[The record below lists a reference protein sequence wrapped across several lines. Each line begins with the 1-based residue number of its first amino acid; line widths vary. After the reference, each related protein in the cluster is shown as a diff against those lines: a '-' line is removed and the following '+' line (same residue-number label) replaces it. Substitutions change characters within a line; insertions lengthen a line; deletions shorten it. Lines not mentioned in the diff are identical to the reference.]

1 MNKVYAILLWFALL
15 FCHNGLFAQNG
26 GVIVTGKV
34 YAEDEPEGFIGA
46 TVIEQDKNG
55 RIYSSALTD
64 FNGNFSL
71 KIKNPNNSLNFS
83 FVGYKKLTVPI
94 GNKRKFDVKL
104 ESQNVM
110 KEVTVKAS
118 KLVGGGGLA
127 IPEREYSGA
136 MQKFNTK
143 AIEGCN
149 RKEQISVCPR
159 SEAMRSMVRRW
170 CLMSWISLLF
180 SAAASET

>member
-127 IPEREYSGA
+127 I
-136 MQKFNTK
+136 F
-143 AIEGCN
+143 
-149 RKEQISVCPR
+149 R
-159 SEAMRSMVRRW
+159 SHAEV
-170 CLMSWISLLF
+170 
-180 SAAASET
+180 

>member
-15 FCHNGLFAQNG
+15 FCHNGLLAQNG

-83 FVGYKKLTVPI
+83 FVGYKKLTVSI

-104 ESQNVM
+104 ESQNV
-110 KEVTVKAS
+110 KIGRAHV
-118 KLVGGGGLA
+118 
-127 IPEREYSGA
+127 
-136 MQKFNTK
+136 
-143 AIEGCN
+143 
-149 RKEQISVCPR
+149 
-159 SEAMRSMVRRW
+159 
-170 CLMSWISLLF
+170 
-180 SAAASET
+180 